1 MPRPTKCRR
10 VCHFPQTLEFCP
22 VQGAEGKN
30 PVIVTVDEYEAIRL
44 IDKECLSQEQC
55 AAHMQVSRTTVQ
67 QIYANARRKL
77 AIALVDSRPIRIDGG
92 DYQLCDGRDP
102 DCGFSACSAQQ
113 FRQQNHLPKGN
124 GTARV
129 AVPYENG
136 EVFPHFGRSL
146 HFKLYDIAGKQIVFS
161 EIIDTGGPGH
171 GGVLSGLLN
180 ALDVD
185 VLLCGGIG
193 PGAQAALA
201 AAGIQLY
208 SGLSGSADTAVEDWM
223 AGGLSSNSEKETSQP
238 RR

>member
-1 MPRPTKCRR
+1 MPRPTKHRR

-22 VQGAEGKN
+22 AQGAEGKN

-44 IDKECLSQEQC
+44 IDKEGLSQEQC

-67 QIYANARRKL
+67 QIYANARKNL

-102 DCGFSACSAQQ
+102 DCGFSVCSAQQ
-113 FRQQNHLPKGN
+113 FRQQYQMPKGK
-124 GTARV
+124 GTTRV
-129 AVPYENG
+129 AVPFEQG
-136 EVFPHFGRSL
+136 GIFQHFGRSL
-146 HFKLYDIAGKQIVFS
+146 HFKFYDIADNRILFSGIV
-161 EIIDTGGPGH
+161 DTDGQGH
-171 GGVLSGLLN
+171 GGVLAGLLN

-201 AAGIQLY
+201 AAGIELC
-208 SGLSGSADTAVEDWM
+208 SGLSGSADAAVENWM
-223 AGGLSSNSEKETSQP
+223 AGSLSRDSVKQA
-238 RR
+238 

>member
-44 IDKECLSQEQC
+44 IDKECLSQKQC

-67 QIYANARRKL
+67 QIYANARKKL

-113 FRQQNHLPKGN
+113 FRQQYQMPKGK
-124 GTARV
+124 GTTRV
-129 AVPYENG
+129 AVPFEQG
-136 EVFPHFGRSL
+136 GIFQHFGRSL
-146 HFKLYDIAGKQIVFS
+146 HFKFYDIADKRILFSGIV
-161 EIIDTGGPGH
+161 DTDGQGH
-171 GGVLSGLLN
+171 GVVLAGLLN

-185 VLLCGGIG
+185 VLLCSGIG

-201 AAGIQLY
+201 AAGIRLY
-208 SGLSGSADTAVEDWM
+208 SGLSGSADAAVENWM
-223 AGGLSSNSEKETSQP
+223 AGSLSGDSAKQD
-238 RR
+238 

>member
-67 QIYANARRKL
+67 QIYANARKKL

-92 DYQLCDGRDP
+92 DYQLCDGRDL

-113 FRQQNHLPKGN
+113 FRQQYQMPKGK
-124 GTARV
+124 GTTRV
-129 AVPYENG
+129 AVPFEQG
-136 EVFPHFGRSL
+136 GIFQHFGRSL
-146 HFKLYDIAGKQIVFS
+146 HFKFYDIADKRILFSGIV
-161 EIIDTGGPGH
+161 DTDGQGH
-171 GGVLSGLLN
+171 GVVLAGLLN

-201 AAGIQLY
+201 AAGIRLY
-208 SGLSGSADTAVEDWM
+208 SGLSGSVDAAVADWM
-223 AGGLSSNSEKETSQP
+223 EGSLSGDSAKQD
-238 RR
+238 

>member
-67 QIYANARRKL
+67 QIYANARKKL

-113 FRQQNHLPKGN
+113 FRQQYQMPKGK
-124 GTARV
+124 GTTRV
-129 AVPYENG
+129 AVPFEQG
-136 EVFPHFGRSL
+136 GIFQHFGRSL
-146 HFKLYDIAGKQIVFS
+146 HFKFYDIADKRILFSGIV
-161 EIIDTGGPGH
+161 DTDGQGH
-171 GGVLSGLLN
+171 GVVLAGLLN

-201 AAGIQLY
+201 AAGIRLY
-208 SGLSGSADTAVEDWM
+208 SGLSGSVDAAVADWM
-223 AGGLSSNSEKETSQP
+223 EGSLSGDSAKQD
-238 RR
+238 

>member
-22 VQGAEGKN
+22 AQGAEGKES
-30 PVIVTVDEYEAIRL
+30 VIVTVDEYEATRL
-44 IDKECLSQEQC
+44 IDKEGLSQEQC

-67 QIYANARRKL
+67 QIYANARKKL

-113 FRQQNHLPKGN
+113 FRQQYQMPKGK
-124 GTARV
+124 GTTRV
-129 AVPYENG
+129 AVPFENG

-146 HFKLYDIAGKQIVFS
+146 HFKFYDIAGKRIVFS
-161 EIIDTGGPGH
+161 GIIDTDGQGH
-171 GGVLSGLLN
+171 GGVLAGLLN

-185 VLLCGGIG
+185 VLLCGSIG

-201 AAGIQLY
+201 AAGIRLY
-208 SGLSGSADTAVEDWM
+208 SGLSGSAEAAVADWI
-223 AGGLSSNSEKETSQP
+223 AGSLSCASVKEA
-238 RR
+238 

>member
-1 MPRPTKCRR
+1 MPRPTKHRR

-22 VQGAEGKN
+22 VQGAEGKES
-30 PVIVTVDEYEAIRL
+30 VIVTVDEYEAIRL
-44 IDKECLSQEQC
+44 IDKEALSQEQC

-67 QIYANARRKL
+67 QIYANARKKL

-113 FRQQNHLPKGN
+113 FRQQYQMPKGK
-124 GTARV
+124 GTTRV
-129 AVPYENG
+129 AVPFENG

-146 HFKLYDIAGKQIVFS
+146 HFKFYDIAGKRIVFS
-161 EIIDTGGPGH
+161 GIIDTDGQGH
-171 GGVLSGLLN
+171 GGVLAGLLN

-185 VLLCGGIG
+185 VLLCGSIG

-201 AAGIQLY
+201 AAGIRLY
-208 SGLSGSADTAVEDWM
+208 SGLSGSAEAAVADWI
-223 AGGLSSNSEKETSQP
+223 AGSLSCASVKEA
-238 RR
+238 